1 MDQSDDE
8 MLENASIRSEHTDSE
23 NDNDLA
29 KDRLFKKLQK
39 EQLSLKK
46 QKIEAKEA
54 EEEK

>member
-1 MDQSDDE
+1 

-39 EQLSLKK
+39 EQLSLKR